1 MSFSHEAAVP
11 SQQNI
16 SNCSWKIRKHPRKG
30 EHQSPLMNLTI
41 IITCFPLN
49 SCIFFKLNPP
59 CLAAEKL
66 SKEKKKKLNSIYI
79 ASNSTTPNQTQH
91 NHPPP
96 NTPQKIKIKSILRLG
111 LLVVYR
117 LVA

>member
-16 SNCSWKIRKHPRKG
+16 SYCSWKIRKHPRKG

-66 SKEKKKKLNSIYI
+66 SKEKKKIEFDLHCFKFHHTQPN
-79 ASNSTTPNQTQH
+79 TTQP
-91 NHPPP
+91 PPP
-96 NTPQKIKIKSILRLG
+96 NTPQKIKIKSTLRLG